1 MAPVKAVTDVSEM
14 MSTAVLDPLFV
25 CALPGSYIG
34 LAENQLW
41 YMTSGAQTIAMLAT
55 MSDWGEA
62 QVCGDHS
69 DAGWWR
75 IRQLDV
81 WKIIACCYPKTYP
94 CHSNH
99 WAPKL
104 SCASVL
110 LPSLYMSSSG
120 LFLEHGTLGPHL
132 ALLHF
137 DDLVSKRRRDL
148 FKRLVPRLTVGV
160 SLDLSQA

>member
-25 CALPGSYIG
+25 CALLGSYTG

-62 QVCGDHS
+62 QVCGVHS

-75 IRQLDV
+75 IRQ
-81 WKIIACCYPKTYP
+81 
-94 CHSNH
+94 
-99 WAPKL
+99 
-104 SCASVL
+104 
-110 LPSLYMSSSG
+110 
-120 LFLEHGTLGPHL
+120 
-132 ALLHF
+132 
-137 DDLVSKRRRDL
+137 
-148 FKRLVPRLTVGV
+148 
-160 SLDLSQA
+160 